1 MMLGRIVLFLKHHW
15 KIPAVVVLLLVCAF
29 FYRSK
34 IAALLGSM
42 QQTREDYKKA
52 LEESQKANKESI
64 EKVSRNALATI
75 ELEEERQKTLRKD
88 IRALENERDA
98 LEEELQEDIDELAR
112 KIKER
117 F

>member
-1 MMLGRIVLFLKHHW
+1 MIEKLKFNDQGL
-15 KIPAVVVLLLVCAF
+15 IPAVA
-29 FYRSK
+29 
-34 IAALLGSM
+34 
-42 QQTREDYKKA
+42 QDYKTKKVLMQA
-52 LEESQKANKESI
+52 WMNKESI

-75 ELEEERQKTLRKD
+75 EIEEERQRALRKD

>member
-1 MMLGRIVLFLKHHW
+1 MLGRVILFLKHHW

-52 LEESQKANKESI
+52 LEESHKANKDAI
-64 EKVSRNALATI
+64 EEVSRSALATL
-75 ELEEERQKTLRKD
+75 EKEEERQKSIRKD
-88 IRALENERDA
+88 IRALENERDN